1 MSERFAAGKWLA
13 GSIGLASDESSD
25 SWVAFTMN
33 RSLEM
38 GNVSA
43 TSNSQLS
50 VSKRT
55 PGIHNFTQKILSC
68 ECRNTNTCPFI
79 LCLNICTFSVC
90 IENLSFV
97 NS

>member
-55 PGIHNFTQKILSC
+55 PGIHNFT
-68 ECRNTNTCPFI
+68 
-79 LCLNICTFSVC
+79 
-90 IENLSFV
+90 
-97 NS
+97 

>member
-13 GSIGLASDESSD
+13 GSKGLASDEASD

-43 TSNSQLS
+43 TSNSQRS
-50 VSKRT
+50 VSKRK
-55 PGIHNFTQKILSC
+55 PGIHNYT
-68 ECRNTNTCPFI
+68 
-79 LCLNICTFSVC
+79 
-90 IENLSFV
+90 
-97 NS
+97 